1 MNNSKLLFGQIM
13 SNRIKSDKWINW
25 RLVKNVKAEPKK
37 VEPEELF
44 CYHGDGVYCCT
55 TDLNT
60 WSAKGDLPKVAFK
73 IEYN

>member
-13 SNRIKSDKWINW
+13 SNRIKADKWINW
-25 RLVKNVKAEPKK
+25 RLVKSVKAEPKR

-44 CYHGDGVYCCT
+44 YYHDNGVYCCT
-55 TDLNT
+55 IDLST
-60 WSAKGDLPKVAFK
+60 WSANGDLPKVNFK